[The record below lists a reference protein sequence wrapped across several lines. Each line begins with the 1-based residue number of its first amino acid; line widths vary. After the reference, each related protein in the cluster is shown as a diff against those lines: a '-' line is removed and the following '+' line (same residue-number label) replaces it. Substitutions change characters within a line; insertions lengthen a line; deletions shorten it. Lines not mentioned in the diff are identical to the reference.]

1 MLEQIPLLLAD
12 VPHDVQRFDQ
22 HWLFYLC
29 CVFGTVVGALAGATA
44 SYRVQMDVF
53 GILVCGCIAALGG
66 GTLRDLL
73 LSGVTNSAGVAVRV
87 YWVTPGDV
95 VYLYCAIGTSLLMFI
110 ITRFYTP
117 PKGTIRVADAFAM
130 AFFSLIGT
138 AKAYMLGCPWV
149 VAICM
154 GVCTGVAGGALRDV
168 LTGNV
173 PYVFR
178 PGELYATASFVGS
191 ALFIVLQYFGIS
203 YALSF
208 SLGVAA
214 VFLVRMAAVYLN
226 WQLPSY
232 RPLFHSQ
239 ENGEEGWPEEQQQHP
254 GDGADKH

>member
-1 MLEQIPLLLAD
+1 MLEQLPLLLAE

-22 HWLFYLC
+22 HWLFYCC
-29 CVFGTVVGALAGATA
+29 CVFGTVVGAIAGATA
-44 SYRVQMDVF
+44 SSRVQMDVF

-73 LSGVTNSAGVAVRV
+73 LSGVTNAAGVPVRV

-95 VYLYCAIGTSLLMFI
+95 VFLYYAIGTSLLMFV
-110 ITRFYTP
+110 ITRFCTP
-117 PKGTIRVADAFAM
+117 PTGTIRVADAFAM

-138 AKAYMLGCPWV
+138 AKAHMLGCPWV
-149 VAICM
+149 VSVCM
-154 GVCTGVAGGALRDV
+154 GICTGVAGGALRDV

-178 PGELYATASFVGS
+178 PGELYATASFVG
-191 ALFIVLQYFGIS
+191 ATLFIVLQYFGFS

-214 VFLVRMAAVYLN
+214 VFTVRMAAVYLN

-232 RPLFHSQ
+232 RPLFHAQ
-239 ENGEEGWPEEQQQHP
+239 EGAAQHMLADASAEEREGLSEH
-254 GDGADKH
+254 

>member
-1 MLEQIPLLLAD
+1 MPDSLLFLLAE

-44 SYRVQMDVF
+44 SSRVQMDVF
-53 GILVCGCIAALGG
+53 GVLVCGCIAALGG

-73 LSGVTNSAGVAVRV
+73 LSGVTNSAGEAVRV

-95 VYLYCAIGTSLLMFI
+95 VFLYYAIGTSLVMLI
-110 ITRFYTP
+110 ITRFYSP

-130 AFFSLIGT
+130 AFFTLIGT
-138 AKAYMLGCPWV
+138 AKAHMLGCPWV
-149 VAICM
+149 VSVSM

-178 PGELYATASFVGS
+178 PGELYATASMVG
-191 ALFIVLQYFGIS
+191 AVLFIVMQYLGCS
-203 YALSF
+203 YAISF

-214 VFLVRMAAVYLN
+214 VFFVRMAAVYLN
-226 WQLPSY
+226 WKLPSY
-232 RPLFHSQ
+232 RPLFHAQ
-239 ENGEEGWPEEQQQHP
+239 EGRAEGWPEEQAASE
-254 GDGADKH
+254 GKERE

>member
-1 MLEQIPLLLAD
+1 MLEQLPLLLAT
-12 VPHDVQRFDQ
+12 VPQDVQLFDQ
-22 HWLFYLC
+22 HWFFHFC

-44 SYRVQMDVF
+44 SYRVQMDAF
-53 GILVCGCIAALGG
+53 GVLVCGCIAALGG

-73 LSGVTNSAGVAVRV
+73 LSGVTNSAGEAVRV

-95 VYLYCAIGTSLLMFI
+95 VFLYYAIGTSLVMFI

-130 AFFSLIGT
+130 AFFTLIGT
-138 AKAYMLGCPWV
+138 AKAHMLGCPWV
-149 VAICM
+149 VAVAM

-178 PGELYATASFVGS
+178 PGELYATASIAGAV
-191 ALFIVLQYFGIS
+191 LFILLQYAGVS

-208 SLGVAA
+208 SCGVAA

-232 RPLFHSQ
+232 RPLFHAQ
-239 ENGEEGWPEEQQQHP
+239 EGGEGWPEERHGEEP
-254 GDGADKH
+254 DEKL

>member
-1 MLEQIPLLLAD
+1 MADLLPLLLAE
-12 VPHDVQRFDQ
+12 VPHEVQRFDQ

-29 CVFGTVVGALAGATA
+29 CVFGTVVGAIAGATA
-44 SYRVQMDVF
+44 SSRVQMDIF
-53 GILVCGCIAALGG
+53 GVLVCGCIAALGG

-73 LSGVTNSAGVAVRV
+73 LSGVTNAAGEAVRV

-95 VYLYCAIGTSLLMFI
+95 VFLYYAIGTSLVMLI
-110 ITRFYTP
+110 ITRFYSP

-138 AKAYMLGCPWV
+138 AKAHMLGCPWV
-149 VAICM
+149 VSVCM
-154 GVCTGVAGGALRDV
+154 GICTGVAGGALRDV

-178 PGELYATASFVGS
+178 PGELYATASFVGTV
-191 ALFIVLQYFGIS
+191 LFIVLQSCGVS

-232 RPLFHSQ
+232 RPLFHAQ
-239 ENGEEGWPEEQQQHP
+239 EGEGWPEEQAAP
-254 GDGADKH
+254 EESPRGGA

>member
-1 MLEQIPLLLAD
+1 MLAQLPLMLAD
-12 VPHDVQRFDQ
+12 VSHEVQRFDQ
-22 HWLFYLC
+22 HWLFYFC

-95 VYLYCAIGTSLLMFI
+95 VFLYYAIGTSLLMFV

-138 AKAYMLGCPWV
+138 AKAHMLGCPWV
-149 VAICM
+149 VSVCM
-154 GVCTGVAGGALRDV
+154 GICTGVAGGALRDV

-191 ALFIVLQYFGIS
+191 GLFILMQHMGCS
-203 YALSF
+203 YAPSF
-208 SLGVAA
+208 SLGVAT
-214 VFLVRMAAVYLN
+214 VFIVRMAAVYLN
-226 WQLPSY
+226 WKLPSY
-232 RPLFHSQ
+232 RPLFHGQ
-239 ENGEEGWPEEQQQHP
+239 EDHPGERPEEEHASERDA
-254 GDGADKH
+254 GDKT